1 MGKDDIKQLL
11 ADLIDRYNS
20 TLRTKNHKDISE
32 ETIRTWLNEF
42 LGLFGWDVQNTNQ
55 VLQERILRG
64 PQQQRLQEI
73 HSPHRRP
80 DYILRN
86 GANIKSFLDAKSL
99 DIDIFTDTEAA
110 YQIRSYGGSI
120 PNSV

>member
-1 MGKDDIKQLL
+1 MSKDDIKQLL

-55 VLQERILRG
+55 DLQ
-64 PQQQRLQEI
+64 
-73 HSPHRRP
+73 
-80 DYILRN
+80 
-86 GANIKSFLDAKSL
+86 
-99 DIDIFTDTEAA
+99 
-110 YQIRSYGGSI
+110 
-120 PNSV
+120 